1 MSSSRAV
8 RSSLIEVREA
18 WATARASVVSGEV
31 VRRTADGE
39 LFVDHPRNA
48 LGPLPAR
55 TLIEDVQEGAT
66 VLLAFD
72 QGNPALPIILGIL
85 YDRARAQSRTLHLK
99 ASRILLE
106 AQDELLMR
114 CGEAAFE
121 ARKDGKVQVKGRD
134 VVSRAVRTNK
144 VRGAT
149 VLIN

>member
-8 RSSLIEVREA
+8 RSRLIEVSEA
-18 WATARASVVSGEV
+18 WGSAQASIVSGEV
-31 VRRTADGE
+31 VRRAADGE
-39 LFVDHPRNA
+39 LFVDHPRNM

-55 TLIEDVQEGAT
+55 TLVEDVQQGAT

-72 QGNPALPIILGIL
+72 EGNPSRPIILGVL
-85 YDRARAQSRTLHLK
+85 YDRARTQSRTLHLK

-106 AQDELLMR
+106 AQDELLMQ
-114 CGEAAFE
+114 CGEASFE

-134 VVSRAVRTNK
+134 VVSRAARTNK